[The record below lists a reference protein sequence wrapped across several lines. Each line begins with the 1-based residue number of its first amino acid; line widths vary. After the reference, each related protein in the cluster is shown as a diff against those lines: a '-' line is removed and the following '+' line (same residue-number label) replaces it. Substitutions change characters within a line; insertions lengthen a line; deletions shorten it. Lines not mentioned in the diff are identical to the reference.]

1 MFRDLLGMLSS
12 ADVEFILI
20 GGLAAIAHGTSR
32 ATFDVDVVYS
42 RAPEKTLPHHSDR
55 IREHI
60 ICIRGR

>member
-1 MFRDLLGMLSS
+1 VNAGMFRDLLGMLSS

-42 RAPEKTLPHHSDR
+42 RAPE
-55 IREHI
+55 
-60 ICIRGR
+60 